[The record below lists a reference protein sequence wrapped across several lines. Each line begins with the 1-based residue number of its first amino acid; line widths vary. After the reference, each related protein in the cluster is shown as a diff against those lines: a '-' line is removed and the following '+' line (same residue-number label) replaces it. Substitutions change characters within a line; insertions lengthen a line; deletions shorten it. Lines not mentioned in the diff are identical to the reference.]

1 MLSDNQEKLSLLLGD
16 IGELAEAN
24 EDVYHLPE
32 EFHEDFF
39 AFRVKIHDSGLSEE
53 VTEEFLAKNPIIVE
67 VRETCVLFSFGGIE
81 ITEIPGPFSPQI
93 K

>member
-39 AFRVKIHDSGLSEE
+39 AFRVKINDSGLSEE

-67 VRETCVLFSFGGIE
+67 VRKPVFYSLSVFLCYFLDH
-81 ITEIPGPFSPQI
+81 